1 MAGAPKKIESPEK
14 LYEYFQQYERHR
26 KDNPKLEN
34 VYNVKLDLQ
43 ASIQR
48 EIPLTWDSFEIWL
61 RKNGIITRLDHYK
74 DNKDG
79 VYDEFLYIIRAIDQE
94 IKDDKMSG
102 AFAGIYQHNIIARDL
117 GLIDKSDKHVKVQI
131 SEYEDWTPEQIEQEL
146 KRLDTI

>member
-14 LYEYFQQYERHR
+14 LYQYFQQYEKYR
-26 KDNPKLEN
+26 KSNPKLEN

-61 RKNGIITRLDHYK
+61 RKNGIIAKLDDYK
-74 DNKDG
+74 ANTNNA
-79 VYDEFLYIIRAIDQE
+79 YQEFSYIIHTIDME

-102 AFAGIYQHNIIARDL
+102 AIAGIYQHNIIARDL
-117 GLIDKSDKHVKVQI
+117 GLIDKSESNVKVKVDPYT
-131 SEYEDWTPEQIEQEL
+131 ELTDEQLKAEIE
-146 KRLDTI
+146 RLSNK

>member
-14 LYEYFQQYERHR
+14 LYEYFQQYEKYR
-26 KDNPKLEN
+26 KANPKLEN

-61 RKNGIITRLDHYK
+61 RKNGIIATLDDYK
-74 DNKDG
+74 SNKNNA
-79 VYDEFLYIIRAIDQE
+79 YTEFSHILHMIDME

-102 AFAGIYQHNIIARDL
+102 AIAGIYQHNIIARDL
-117 GLIDKSDKHVKVQI
+117 GLIDKSESNVKVKVDPY
-131 SEYEDWTPEQIEQEL
+131 SELTDEQLRAEIE
-146 KRLDTI
+146 RLSNK